1 MPPGTNVLLRKQ
13 QLSDKIAF
21 WFCDLLF
28 REWIWMLL
36 CWRSRWLWSK
46 LLSGRLEVES
56 SFAHSSCLESHNA
69 LFSIFGRRCV
79 RSYQIRLT
87 STSAADKAYLT
98 YRCCQEKRVISSM
111 FINTTSTCNANR
123 VRKTPSACQQCWP
136 ESFCK
141 SRKFLRQVHYWL
153 KNFRILC
160 NTKYPDNMQSVRMN
174 WKVSGQSKKCLDN
187 LENVSG

>member
-1 MPPGTNVLLRKQ
+1 MYSTLFYLCFWLEKACFTLGQVQKYLFIPVLTLWFWVCSVFLSLPHVRFLPSPRTKWFLKTATMSCWRRMLIWSLVDYSSAEPLMPPGTNVLLSKQ

-79 RSYQIRLT
+79 RS
-87 STSAADKAYLT
+87 
-98 YRCCQEKRVISSM
+98 
-111 FINTTSTCNANR
+111 
-123 VRKTPSACQQCWP
+123 
-136 ESFCK
+136 
-141 SRKFLRQVHYWL
+141 
-153 KNFRILC
+153 
-160 NTKYPDNMQSVRMN
+160 
-174 WKVSGQSKKCLDN
+174 
-187 LENVSG
+187 